1 MSLFYGYGDKID
13 IEDLSTKDDDIS
25 SKKYTD
31 IKLSKSGG
39 MISCD
44 LGMNLYKLKTYQR
57 LSIIQT
63 QFQNYT

>member
-13 IEDLSTKDDDIS
+13 IEDLPTKDDDIS

-39 MISCD
+39 MMSCD
-44 LGMNLYKLKTYQR
+44 LGMNLYKLKTY
-57 LSIIQT
+57 
-63 QFQNYT
+63 